1 MKKRKFLLFALLLAN
16 LLFLVINF
24 TLMNS
29 QRVYYIGKIETIE
42 QSEGETTYTISP
54 IPSERYFIK
63 PIKAEH
69 IIHYDNSNISG
80 LSDPRKESRKLR
92 LGEMSEMVSQLKVG
106 DPLIVRIED
115 YDPDKASYNVSEIV
129 FDLTV
134 E

>member
-1 MKKRKFLLFALLLAN
+1 MKKRKFLLYSMLIAN
-16 LLFLVINF
+16 LLFLVMNF
-24 TLMNS
+24 FLLDN
-29 QRVYYIGKIETIE
+29 QRVYYIGRIDSIE
-42 QSEGETTYTISP
+42 QGEGETIYRISP

-80 LSDPRKESRKLR
+80 LSDPGKESRKLR
-92 LGEMSEMVSQLKVG
+92 LGEMSDMVSQLKVG

-115 YDPDKASYNVSEIV
+115 YDPEKERYDVSEIA
-129 FDLTV
+129 FDLTL